1 MSFQMKRRSI
11 GSILAVLVATA
22 TLSLGAYAAPG
33 GNGNG
38 RGGGSGGGGGGSQSS
53 DLGDLYVLYRD
64 ANGVP
69 ILTAEGFVQP
79 LAAPGVQL
87 VSSVNGDIACTPPSP
102 TDSCVIPVDPT
113 TGSVLPG
120 YEQYVQ
126 EVDFGRTSVVRSPPS
141 VLDSALEEAT
151 TNLATCDCRSLD
163 PSGRLVTSIVNEDG
177 TVTSGEIDSP
187 VENLAMYRQF
197 MLTGYLG
204 TATSQI
210 ELPGG
215 PGQQSVL
222 TMAAR
227 ALGAA
232 ADKTGKVGVDMV
244 VYLNRILGLTDE
256 SVSTYLPK
264 ICIEVKEEVQGVV
277 QAVRKCY
284 LDYSAF
290 SYNRAANFSSLPYPA
305 YIPDANPAAGWFEYL
320 AVLDP
325 TPTFHIVQGPI
336 VAAVPE
342 LSANLGLAATNIAG
356 FAQAADDTR
365 AVIDFMHTWPVPGDY
380 ATPVPCTAS
389 EATHSDVSISDTSG
403 LEVPVRMVANTEG
416 REYTLTVANAGPD
429 AATATVTLSAVDS
442 NGDSLDGF
450 PWTVSVEIPA
460 GGTHTWTDTFSIGYA
475 TTITWTATASAPND
489 VNEANNSVTET
500 TVVKAGGNGGGGGGD
515 Q

>member
-1 MSFQMKRRSI
+1 MSFRILKRSRL
-11 GSILAVLVATA
+11 GTVLAVLMATA
-22 TLSLGAYAAPG
+22 ALSAGAYAAPG
-33 GNGNG
+33 GNGNGNG
-38 RGGGSGGGGGGSQSS
+38 RGGGSGGGGSQGS

-69 ILTAEGFVQP
+69 ILTPEGFVQP
-79 LAAPGVQL
+79 LAAPGVQITNTL
-87 VSSVNGDIACTPPSP
+87 NGDIACTPSSP
-102 TDSCVIPVDPT
+102 TDSCVIPVDPA
-113 TGSVLPG
+113 TGTVLPG

-151 TNLATCDCRSLD
+151 TNLATCDCKSLD
-163 PSGRLVTSIVNEDG
+163 PSGRLVTSTVDEAG
-177 TVTSGEIDSP
+177 TVTSGAIDSP

-210 ELPGG
+210 ELPGA
-215 PGQQSVL
+215 PGEQNML

-227 ALGAA
+227 TLGAA
-232 ADKTGKVGVDMV
+232 ADKTGKIGVDMI

-264 ICIEVKEEVQGVV
+264 TCIEVKEEVQGVI
-277 QAVRKCY
+277 QAVRRCY
-284 LDYSAF
+284 LNYSAF
-290 SYNRAANFSSLPYPA
+290 TYNRAGNFTALPYPA
-305 YIPDANPAAGWFEYL
+305 YIPESSPAAGWFEYL

-336 VAAVPE
+336 LDAVPE
-342 LSANLGLAATNIAG
+342 LSANPGLAAANIAG

-365 AVIDFMHTWPVPGDY
+365 AVINFMHTWPIPGDY

-403 LEVPVRMVANTEG
+403 LEVPVHMVAGTEG

-429 AATATVTLSAVDS
+429 TASATVTLTAVDS
-442 NGDSLDGF
+442 NGTALDGF
-450 PWTVSVEIPA
+450 PWTVNVDIPA
-460 GGTHTWTDTFSIGYA
+460 GGTQTWTDTFGIGYA

-500 TVVKAGGNGGGGGGD
+500 TVVKTRGNGGGGGE
-515 Q
+515 